1 MSRAIPR
8 LDFLRLEHYFRKT
21 SELRFQPDYT
31 SELKS
36 SKEAMKTQIISIAGK
51 SNSGKTTLLEKLI
64 FELNSRGY
72 KIGSVK
78 HTHDGF
84 DFDKKGK
91 DSWRHKK
98 AGARATLVVT
108 DTKIALVKEDTR
120 SYIQKM
126 ETFLGDND
134 LILAEG
140 FKKQPLPKIEIFRND
155 SDHKEPM
162 CLEDPNLI
170 AFVTDAKYRPPVPVF
185 GLNDVQEIASF
196 IEKNYLTP

>member
-1 MSRAIPR
+1 M
-8 LDFLRLEHYFRKT
+8 T
-21 SELRFQPDYT
+21 
-31 SELKS
+31 
-36 SKEAMKTQIISIAGK
+36 TQIVSIAGK

-98 AGARATLVVT
+98 AGATATLVVT

-120 SYIQKM
+120 SYIEKM
-126 ETFLGDND
+126 ETFLGDTD

-140 FKKQPLPKIEIFRND
+140 FKKQPLKKIEIFRTG

-162 CLEDPNLI
+162 CMEDPNLI
-170 AFVTDAKYRPPVPVF
+170 AFVTDSGHRPRVPVF
-185 GLNDVQEIASF
+185 GLDDVQGIASF
-196 IEKNYLTP
+196 IEKTYLTS

>member
-1 MSRAIPR
+1 MIKGQQ
-8 LDFLRLEHYFRKT
+8 RK
-21 SELRFQPDYT
+21 S
-31 SELKS
+31 
-36 SKEAMKTQIISIAGK
+36 MKPQILSIAGK

-98 AGARATLVVT
+98 AGATATLVVT

-120 SYIQKM
+120 SYIEKM
-126 ETFLGDND
+126 ETFLGDTD

-140 FKKQPLPKIEIFRND
+140 FKKQPLAKIEIFRTG

-170 AFVTDAKYRPPVPVF
+170 AFVTDSEYQPHVPVF

>member
-1 MSRAIPR
+1 MRP
-8 LDFLRLEHYFRKT
+8 
-21 SELRFQPDYT
+21 P
-31 SELKS
+31 
-36 SKEAMKTQIISIAGK
+36 IICIAGK

-64 FELNSRGY
+64 FELTRRGY
-72 KIGSVK
+72 KIGSAK

-98 AGARATLVVT
+98 AGATATLVVT

-120 SYIQKM
+120 SYLEKLV
-126 ETFLGDND
+126 TFLGDCD

-140 FKKQPLPKIEIFRND
+140 FKKQPLKKIEIFRTD
-155 SDHKEPM
+155 GDHKAPM
-162 CLEDPNLI
+162 CLRDPHLI
-170 AFVTDAKYRPPVPVF
+170 AFVTDGDYRPPVPVF

-196 IEKNYLTP
+196 IEENYLTP

>member
-1 MSRAIPR
+1 
-8 LDFLRLEHYFRKT
+8 
-21 SELRFQPDYT
+21 
-31 SELKS
+31 
-36 SKEAMKTQIISIAGK
+36 MKPQIISIAGK

-64 FELNSRGY
+64 SELNRRGY

-78 HTHDGF
+78 HAHDGF

-98 AGARATLVVT
+98 AGARSTLVIT
-108 DTKIALVKEDTR
+108 DTRIALVKDDTR
-120 SYIQKM
+120 PYVEKM
-126 ETFLGDND
+126 RAFLGDMD

-140 FKKQPLPKIEIFRND
+140 FKKQPLTKIEIFRTN

-170 AFVTDAKYRPPVPVF
+170 AFVTDSDFKPKVPVF
-185 GLNDVQEIASF
+185 GLDEVKEIASF
-196 IEKNYLTP
+196 IEKKFLTP

>member
-1 MSRAIPR
+1 
-8 LDFLRLEHYFRKT
+8 
-21 SELRFQPDYT
+21 
-31 SELKS
+31 
-36 SKEAMKTQIISIAGK
+36 MKTKIISIAGK
-51 SNSGKTTLLEKLI
+51 SNSGKTTLLERLI

-84 DFDKKGK
+84 DFDKPGK
-91 DSWRHKK
+91 DSWRHKR

-120 SYIQKM
+120 SNIDKIQ
-126 ETFLGDND
+126 TFLGDMD

-140 FKKQPLPKIEIFRND
+140 FKKHPLKKIEIFRTD

-162 CLEDPNLI
+162 CLDDPNLI
-170 AFVTDAKYRPPVPVF
+170 AFVTDSGYRPQVPVF

-196 IEKNYLTP
+196 LEKNYLTPYKRQVPNFPH

>member
-1 MSRAIPR
+1 
-8 LDFLRLEHYFRKT
+8 
-21 SELRFQPDYT
+21 
-31 SELKS
+31 
-36 SKEAMKTQIISIAGK
+36 MKTKIISIAGK

-84 DFDKKGK
+84 DFDKPGK
-91 DSWRHKK
+91 DSWRHKR

-120 SYIQKM
+120 PDIDKM
-126 ETFLGDND
+126 QTFLGDMD

-140 FKKQPLPKIEIFRND
+140 FKKHPLKKIEIFRID

-162 CLEDPNLI
+162 CLQDPNLI
-170 AFVTDAKYRPPVPVF
+170 AFVTDSGYRPQVPVF

>member
-1 MSRAIPR
+1 
-8 LDFLRLEHYFRKT
+8 
-21 SELRFQPDYT
+21 
-31 SELKS
+31 
-36 SKEAMKTQIISIAGK
+36 MKTQIISIAGK

-64 FELNSRGY
+64 FELTSRGY

-108 DTKIALVKEDTR
+108 DTKIALVKEDKST
-120 SYIQKM
+120 YIQKM

-140 FKKQPLPKIEIFRND
+140 FKKQPLEKIEIFRTD

-162 CLEDPNLI
+162 CLEDPNLV
-170 AFVTDAKYRPPVPVF
+170 AFVTDLTDVKYRTAVPVF
-185 GLNDVQEIASF
+185 GLNDIKDIASF
-196 IEKNYLTP
+196 IEKKYLTS

>member
-1 MSRAIPR
+1 
-8 LDFLRLEHYFRKT
+8 
-21 SELRFQPDYT
+21 
-31 SELKS
+31 
-36 SKEAMKTQIISIAGK
+36 MKTQIICITGK

-64 FELNSRGY
+64 FELNNRGY
-72 KIGSVK
+72 KLGSVK

-84 DFDKKGK
+84 DFDKRGK
-91 DSWRHKK
+91 DSWRHKR

-108 DTKIALVKEDTR
+108 EKKIALVKEDSRPYTD
-120 SYIQKM
+120 KM
-126 ETFLGDND
+126 QTFLGDMD

-140 FKKQPLPKIEIFRND
+140 FKKHPLKKIEIFRTN

-170 AFVTDAKYRPPVPVF
+170 AFVTDSEYRPQVPIF

>member
-1 MSRAIPR
+1 
-8 LDFLRLEHYFRKT
+8 
-21 SELRFQPDYT
+21 
-31 SELKS
+31 
-36 SKEAMKTQIISIAGK
+36 MKPQIISIAGK

-64 FELNSRGY
+64 AELSSRGY

-84 DFDKKGK
+84 DFDQKGK

-98 AGARATLVVT
+98 AGARASLVIT

-120 SYIQKM
+120 PDIDKM
-126 ETFLGDND
+126 KAFLGDSD

-140 FKKQPLPKIEIFRND
+140 FKRQPLPKIEIFRMAG
-155 SDHKEPM
+155 DHKEPL

-170 AFVTDAKYRPPVPVF
+170 AFVTDSDYHPPVPLF
-185 GLNDVQEIASF
+185 GLEDIQEIASF
-196 IEKNYLTP
+196 IEANYLTP

>member
-1 MSRAIPR
+1 M
-8 LDFLRLEHYFRKT
+8 E
-21 SELRFQPDYT
+21 
-31 SELKS
+31 
-36 SKEAMKTQIISIAGK
+36 TQIICITGK

-78 HTHDGF
+78 HTHDRF

-98 AGARATLVVT
+98 AGAAATLVVT
-108 DTKIALVKEDTR
+108 DTKVALVKDDTG
-120 SYIQKM
+120 SYIEKM
-126 ETFLGDND
+126 KTFLGDND

-140 FKKQPLPKIEIFRND
+140 FKKQPLAKIEIFRTG
-155 SDHKEPM
+155 SDHTEPM

-170 AFVTDAKYRPPVPVF
+170 AFVTDSKYRPRVPIF
-185 GLNDVQEIASF
+185 GLDDVQEIALF
-196 IEKNYLTP
+196 IEKNYLNP